1 MTDKTKRHIEA
12 TEAKVMAML
21 ELGELD
27 SAVVDYIELLQE
39 TITTY
44 QGELYTKNSEIS
56 KLTYKLNAI
65 KERKEIS

>member
-1 MTDKTKRHIEA
+1 MTDKTKQHIEA

-44 QGELYTKNSEIS
+44 QGELYTKNSQIS
-56 KLTYKLNAI
+56 SLEYKLAKI
-65 KERKEIS
+65 DKVES

>member
-1 MTDKTKRHIEA
+1 MTDKTKQHIEA

-44 QGELYTKNSEIS
+44 QGELYAKNSEIS
-56 KLTYKLNAI
+56 SLKYKLAALG
-65 KERKEIS
+65 KTDS

>member
-1 MTDKTKRHIEA
+1 MTDKTKQHIEA

-44 QGELYTKNSEIS
+44 QGELYTKNSQIS
-56 KLTYKLNAI
+56 SLEYKLENSSNTDA
-65 KERKEIS
+65 

>member
-1 MTDKTKRHIEA
+1 MTDKTKQHIEA

-44 QGELYTKNSEIS
+44 QGELYAKNSQIS
-56 KLTYKLNAI
+56 SLEYKLANI
-65 KERKEIS
+65 DKVES

>member
-1 MTDKTKRHIEA
+1 MTDKTKQHIEA
-12 TEAKVMAML
+12 TEAKIMAML

-44 QGELYTKNSEIS
+44 QGELYAKNSQIS
-56 KLTYKLNAI
+56 SLEYKLENSSNTDA
-65 KERKEIS
+65 

>member
-1 MTDKTKRHIEA
+1 MTDKTKQHIEA
-12 TEAKVMAML
+12 TEVKVMEML

-44 QGELYTKNSEIS
+44 QGELYAKNSEIGS
-56 KLTYKLNAI
+56 LEYKLANV
-65 KERKEIS
+65 KTDS

>member
-1 MTDKTKRHIEA
+1 MTDKTKKHIEA

-44 QGELYTKNSEIS
+44 QGELYAKNSQIS
-56 KLTYKLNAI
+56 SLEYKLENSSNTDA
-65 KERKEIS
+65 

>member
-1 MTDKTKRHIEA
+1 MTDKTKKEIEA

-44 QGELYTKNSEIS
+44 QGELYTKNSQIS
-56 KLTYKLNAI
+56 SLEYKLANI
-65 KERKEIS
+65 DKVES